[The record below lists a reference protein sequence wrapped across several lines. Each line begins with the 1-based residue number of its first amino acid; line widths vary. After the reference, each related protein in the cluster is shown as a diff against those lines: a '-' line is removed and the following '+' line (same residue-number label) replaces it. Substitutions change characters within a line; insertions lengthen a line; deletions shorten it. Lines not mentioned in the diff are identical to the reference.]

1 MECVLPDSGASMDR
15 IHREYAKLYV
25 LIVAQQSGAQSLP
38 RKSAIA
44 KYEKGGDKLKDKETW
59 ASTRRTEGAHARGVR
74 RARGHQPGELKA
86 RTHTE
91 CGAHVG
97 TNPEN

>member
-1 MECVLPDSGASMDR
+1 MDR

-44 KYEKGGDKLKDKETW
+44 KNEKGGYKHEGESRTTKLDGRQE
-59 ASTRRTEGAHARGVR
+59 A
-74 RARGHQPGELKA
+74 GH
-86 RTHTE
+86 
-91 CGAHVG
+91 
-97 TNPEN
+97 

>member
-1 MECVLPDSGASMDR
+1 MCAACSGASMDR

-44 KYEKGGDKLKDKETW
+44 KYEKGDDKLKDKETW
-59 ASTRRTEGAHARGVR
+59 ASTRRTEGAHARRVR

-86 RTHTE
+86 HTHAE
-91 CGAHVG
+91 CGAHGG

>member
-1 MECVLPDSGASMDR
+1 MAGVCAACSGASMGR

-44 KYEKGGDKLKDKETW
+44 RYEKGDYNLKGED
-59 ASTRRTEGAHARGVR
+59 AGVI
-74 RARGHQPGELKA
+74 K
-86 RTHTE
+86 
-91 CGAHVG
+91 
-97 TNPEN
+97 N